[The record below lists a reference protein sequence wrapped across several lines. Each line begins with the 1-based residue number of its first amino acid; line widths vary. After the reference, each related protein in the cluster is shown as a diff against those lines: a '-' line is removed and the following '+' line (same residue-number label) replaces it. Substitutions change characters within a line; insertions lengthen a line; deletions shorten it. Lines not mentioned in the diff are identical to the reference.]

1 VVRVGGLMLSAGED
15 SFTDEFVVDLYRKM
29 IPHLR

>member
-1 VVRVGGLMLSAGED
+1 MVRVGGLMLSAGED
-15 SFTDEFVVDLYRKM
+15 SFTDDVVVDLYRKM